1 MASAHPASGSADR
14 SPIRRARRLAG
25 FACVLLA
32 SASVTRA
39 ADITYERLAN
49 PEPQNWLMHHHDFG
63 GQRFSPLGTIDRS
76 NIKNLKL
83 LFAVALGGSSKDDS
97 LEATPLVEDGFM
109 YVVDSS
115 GIVSKIDVRS
125 GMSGPI
131 VWQMNPKQDKPDR
144 NRGVAL
150 WNNLVISVT
159 GYSGRAVAT
168 EKETGRVVWDKF
180 LLDQSEVGLTE
191 LTAAPLAIKDSILV
205 ASSGGDHGVRS
216 WLASLDPKT
225 GNVLWKTYSVPA
237 PGEPGSET
245 WKDKNNAWQTG
256 GGAFYG
262 TGAYDPVTN
271 LTYWGS
277 GNPVPAYDASYR
289 PGDNL
294 YTNSALALDAA
305 SGKIKWYHQYTPND
319 NRDYDETG
327 SHILIDTKVGGE
339 DRRILVH
346 PARNGF
352 EYAFDRI
359 SGQFLKAV
367 QTVRQVTWTKGIY
380 PKTGKPLDYD
390 PSRDIQIYAEPAN
403 AIADKVVRQV
413 CPYVAG
419 GTNFWPS
426 SYSRRTGLLYVPT
439 HEGCSRITTDTSA
452 HVIGRITG
460 GAGGEAGRITGGLIA
475 IDPGSGEVKRRVDMP
490 YPNSAGVLSTAG
502 GIVVT
507 AMIDGTILAY
517 DDQTFDELWRINVG
531 SGFNAAPMTY
541 AVNGKQYIAIASGL
555 CCDGRGAPLPR
566 NSRGRVARTPEL
578 RLQGN
583 APVVWVF
590 GL

>member
-1 MASAHPASGSADR
+1 MARAMPARESANR
-14 SPIRRARRLAG
+14 LPIRRASSIAG

-32 SASVTRA
+32 STSATRA
-39 ADITYERLAN
+39 ADVTYERLAN
-49 PEPQNWLMHHHDFG
+49 PEPQNWLMNHHDFS
-63 GQRFSPLGTIDRS
+63 GQRFSALDTINTS
-76 NIKNLKL
+76 NIGNMKL

-125 GMSGPI
+125 GVSGPI
-131 VWQMNPKQDKPDR
+131 MWQMNPKQERPDR

-150 WNNLVISVT
+150 WNGLVISVT
-159 GYSGRAVAT
+159 GYDGRVVAT
-168 EKETGRVVWDKF
+168 DKETGKVVWEKN
-180 LLDQSEVGLTE
+180 LLDAGEVGLTE
-191 LTAAPLAIKDSILV
+191 LTAAPLALKDAILV

-225 GNVLWKTYSVPA
+225 GAVSWKTYSVPA

-262 TGAYDPVTN
+262 TGTYDPASN

-327 SHILIDTKVGGE
+327 SHIIIDTKVDGE
-339 DRRILVH
+339 SRKILVH

-367 QTVRQVTWTKGIY
+367 QTVREVNWTKGID

-390 PSRDIQIYAEPAN
+390 PARDIQLYAAPAN
-403 AIADKVVRQV
+403 AVEDKGVRQV
-413 CPYVAG
+413 CPYIAG

-426 SYSRRTGLLYVPT
+426 SYSGRTGLLYVPT
-439 HEGCSRITTDTSA
+439 HEGCGRVTIDTSA
-452 HVIGRITG
+452 HVRGRITG
-460 GAGGEAGRITGGLIA
+460 GAVGDGGRITGALLA
-475 IDPGSGEVKRRVDMP
+475 IDPGSGAVRKRVDMP

-517 DDQTFDELWRINVG
+517 DDRSFEELWRINVG
-531 SGFNAAPMTY
+531 SGFNAPPITY
-541 AVNGKQYIAIASGL
+541 AVNGRQYIAIASGL
-555 CCDGRGAPLPR
+555 C
-566 NSRGRVARTPEL
+566 
-578 RLQGN
+578 
-583 APVVWVF
+583 
-590 GL
+590 

>member
-1 MASAHPASGSADR
+1 MASAPSAFGSANCL
-14 SPIRRARRLAG
+14 PIRPPR
-25 FACVLLA
+25 LLA
-32 SASVTRA
+32 VLACLMLTGTLVARA
-39 ADITYERLAN
+39 AETTYERRLN
-49 PEPQNWLMHHHDFG
+49 PEPQNWLTHHRDYN
-63 GQRFSPLGTIDRS
+63 GQRFSPLDFINKS
-76 NIKNLKL
+76 NIKGMKL
-83 LFAVALGGSSKDDS
+83 VFAVALGGTSRDDS

-125 GMSGPI
+125 GNSGPI
-131 VWQMNPKQDKPDR
+131 MWQMNPKQGKPDR

-150 WNNLVISVT
+150 WGNLVISVT
-159 GYSGRAVAT
+159 GYDGRVVAT
-168 EKETGRVVWDKF
+168 DKETGKVVWEKF
-180 LLDQSEVGLTE
+180 VLDQSEVGLTE
-191 LTAAPLAIKDSILV
+191 LTAAPLALKDAILV
-205 ASSGGDHGVRS
+205 PSSGGDHGVRS
-216 WLASLDPKT
+216 WLAALEPAT
-225 GNVLWKTYSVPA
+225 GNLLWKTYSIPA

-245 WKDKNNAWQTG
+245 WKDKTNAWLTG

-262 TGAYDPVTN
+262 TGSYDPDAN

-277 GNPVPAYDASYR
+277 GNPVPAYDSSYR

-305 SGKIKWYHQYTPND
+305 TGKITWHHQYTPND

-327 SHILIDTKVGGE
+327 SHIIIDSKINGE
-339 DRRILVH
+339 DRKLLVH

-359 SGQFLKAV
+359 SGQFLTAG
-367 QTVRQVTWTKGIY
+367 QTVRQVTWTKGID

-390 PSRDIQIYAEPAN
+390 ASKDIQLYAAS
-403 AIADKVVRQV
+403 ADSILDKGTRQI

-426 SYSRRTGLLYVPT
+426 SYSRKAGLLYVPT
-439 HEGCSRITTDTSA
+439 HEGCGRVTTDTSA

-460 GAGGEAGRITGGLIA
+460 GAGGDVGRITGSLLA
-475 IDPGSGEVKRRVDMP
+475 IDPATSEVRKRMDVP

-517 DDQTFDELWRINVG
+517 DDQTLDELWRFNVG
-531 SGFNAAPMTY
+531 SGFNAPPITY

-555 CCDGRGAPLPR
+555 CCDGRGGPLPR

-578 RLQGN
+578 RTQGN
-583 APVVWVF
+583 ATLVWVF